1 MHSELITYLF
11 LWQTFWK
18 KSTDIQNIIIEP
30 KTPVRSPVKY
40 AIVRIQA
47 PDHNVHERKMASE
60 EGTGRDVTDTD
71 VGVAATWSRD

>member
-11 LWQTFWK
+11 FMTNFLK
-18 KSTDIQNIIIEP
+18 KVPGHSKHCHST
-30 KTPVRSPVKY
+30 KFPVRSPVKY

-60 EGTGRDVTDTD
+60 EGTGRDVMDTD
-71 VGVAATWSRD
+71 AGVAAT